1 MGFWRIAGVTLCCRD
16 QPERACAGDGR
27 TRECQPSTRDAC
39 RRGPDLGRSPIVSR
53 TGSPRFGV
61 CGSSRRQRPGAR
73 PPHTPQCAPKPVPKV
88 RRARQRDTECR
99 LFQRL
104 PSHGKEGVSGSSPEE
119 GSKIPA
125 KRIFLLSRLVQQST
139 SRVRRDSTWWPRPA
153 ALCSAKSGSH
163 QGRTGVSNAPTRDYE
178 RHAQTRTATRK
189 PA

>member
-1 MGFWRIAGVTLCCRD
+1 LLPRPARKSL
-16 QPERACAGDGR
+16 
-27 TRECQPSTRDAC
+27 C
-39 RRGPDLGRSPIVSR
+39 RRRTYSRVSAFNTRRLSSGAGFGQIPDRL
-53 TGSPRFGV
+53 TYRFTEVRRV

>member
-1 MGFWRIAGVTLCCRD
+1 M
-16 QPERACAGDGR
+16 
-27 TRECQPSTRDAC
+27 
-39 RRGPDLGRSPIVSR
+39 GRSPIVSR

-163 QGRTGVSNAPTRDYE
+163 QGRTGVSNAATRDYE
-178 RHAQTRTATRK
+178 RHAKLAPLLAK
-189 PA
+189 PAGIDALLTFMVRRGSLQATGIVHLQGIWLRAWPRSWWWQRWLL

>member
-1 MGFWRIAGVTLCCRD
+1 LLPRPARKSL
-16 QPERACAGDGR
+16 
-27 TRECQPSTRDAC
+27 C
-39 RRGPDLGRSPIVSR
+39 RRRTYSRVSAFNTRRLSSGAGFGQIPDRL
-53 TGSPRFGV
+53 TYRFTEVRRV

-73 PPHTPQCAPKPVPKV
+73 PPHTPQCAQNLSPRFGEPDSATPNVV
-88 RRARQRDTECR
+88 FSSDFRVMV
-99 LFQRL
+99 
-104 PSHGKEGVSGSSPEE
+104 KEGVSGSSPEE

-125 KRIFLLSRLVQQST
+125 KQIFLLSRLVQQST

-163 QGRTGVSNAPTRDYE
+163 QGRTGVSNAPTRDSE